1 MGAGIKHKR
10 TQTQLGDKRGS
21 DCHVYRHIPREK
33 QTELVWTR
41 ERERRA
47 RAHTTSAQHDGTM
60 GEAERK
66 TTVMNGG
73 HHRGT

>member
-21 DCHVYRHIPREK
+21 DCQVYGLIPHEK
-33 QTELVWTR
+33 ATAVVWTR

-47 RAHTTSAQHDGTM
+47 RRHATSAQHDSTR

-66 TTVMNGG
+66 TTGKIDG
-73 HHRGT
+73 HHRRT